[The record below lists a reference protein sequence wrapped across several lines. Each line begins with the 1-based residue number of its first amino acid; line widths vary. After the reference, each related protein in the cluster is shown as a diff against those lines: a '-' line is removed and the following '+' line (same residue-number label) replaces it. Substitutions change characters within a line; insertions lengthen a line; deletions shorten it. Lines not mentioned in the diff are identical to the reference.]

1 MAFKTSNSS
10 ETTTPYSG
18 NISNTR
24 GLADIT
30 DLDATTIATLK
41 SALTYGYE
49 PYEPTQVLNA
59 SSTGL
64 TGADITG
71 LMFGGSLYVY
81 GNYVFIS
88 AEQSALGTPPNEYKP
103 PVWVYNVTTGSL
115 VHTLSCPS
123 LDKDS
128 STFGEAMSISGNYA
142 ILGQDRIKN
151 GSTYTN
157 GRVYIYNVAT
167 GALVKTIE
175 SPDSLGT
182 LESGYF
188 GKSVAIEGN
197 YAIVGAYLQG
207 SDTGAD
213 DGKAYIYKTTDGTW
227 SDATLIHT
235 LNNPNPVTAST
246 FDEFGRASAISGNY
260 AMVSAPREDTAP
272 GGTGY
277 NQSGKVYIY
286 NVTTGALVATL
297 INPNAFGTPAIDLF
311 GVDLAMEGRYAIVG
325 ATGEDDAGGLTSG
338 KAYIY
343 ETTDGTWSD
352 ATLIHTLNNPNP
364 FGTSTNDYFG
374 TKVSINSTYA
384 VVSAVGEDTATLTNA
399 GKVYIYNIVTGTLF
413 ATLDHTN
420 ITTGVTYSFGG
431 FGYDVSMTDDY
442 ITISAPG
449 FIDNTDGG
457 KVHIYK
463 ISEISEIPP
472 TTTKFITRQQ
482 FEDLIP

>member
-10 ETTTPYSG
+10 GNTTPYSG
-18 NISNTR
+18 SISNTR
-24 GLADIT
+24 GLSDIT

-41 SALTYGYE
+41 SALTYNGYE

-88 AEQSALGTPPNEYKP
+88 AEQSALGTPPNEYNP

-115 VHTLSCPS
+115 VHTLSSPS

-128 STFGEAMSISGNYA
+128 SIFGEAMSISGNYA

-182 LESGYF
+182 LDNGYF

-197 YAIVGAYLQG
+197 YAIVGAYLIG

-235 LNNPNPVTAST
+235 LNNPNP
-246 FDEFGRASAISGNY
+246 
-260 AMVSAPREDTAP
+260 
-272 GGTGY
+272 
-277 NQSGKVYIY
+277 
-286 NVTTGALVATL
+286 
-297 INPNAFGTPAIDLF
+297 
-311 GVDLAMEGRYAIVG
+311 
-325 ATGEDDAGGLTSG
+325 
-338 KAYIY
+338 
-343 ETTDGTWSD
+343 
-352 ATLIHTLNNPNP
+352 
-364 FGTSTNDYFG
+364 FGTSTNDNFG
-374 TKVSINSTYA
+374 AKVSINSTYA

-420 ITTGVTYSFGG
+420 ITTGVTYNFGG
-431 FGYDVSMTDDY
+431 FGYDVSMTDEY

-463 ISEISEIPP
+463 ISELYRPS
-472 TTTKFITRQQ
+472 KFITRAQ